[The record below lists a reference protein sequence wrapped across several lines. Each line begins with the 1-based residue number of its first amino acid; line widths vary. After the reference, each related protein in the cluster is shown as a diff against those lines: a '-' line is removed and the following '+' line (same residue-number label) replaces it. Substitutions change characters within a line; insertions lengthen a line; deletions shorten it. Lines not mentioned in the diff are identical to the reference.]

1 MAERL
6 GQCSCASLYNTWAK
20 LGSSLLLQQDLVMGQ
35 RRTMSTWPCWQP
47 NCQVTACLSSI

>member
-47 NCQVTACLSSI
+47 KCQVTACLSSI